1 MKRRLPSLNALR
13 AFEVTARL
21 LSFQQAA
28 NELNVT
34 HSAVSHQIK
43 KLEQDL
49 AADLF
54 VRMGRRVALTSHG
67 ERYYQDVHDALQ
79 IIERSTEEI
88 FGEPDHGKLVVQ
100 FYMGIASRWLV
111 PRLGHFRQQY
121 PSLNVELFSPYFSW
135 EFEKGA
141 SDLGVIYSEEQDR
154 HLSYQYLFKGSLVPV
169 CSPALFDEQGCDSL
183 TKLLTKPLLHVSESP
198 KNLAH
203 WLHQQGVMSMEQLEI
218 KEGYDNYQLALE
230 AAIAG
235 QGVAFVPAFFCSGD
249 IAGGKLVVPLDRTVP
264 EIGCWYVVCSA
275 TSRANSRANY
285 FVSWLHKMIDQDAIL
300 QQYLQR

>member
-49 AADLF
+49 GAELF
-54 VRMGRRVALTSHG
+54 VRMGRRVALTNLG
-67 ERYYQDVHDALQ
+67 QRYYQDVHDALQ

-88 FGEPDHGKLVVQ
+88 FGEPDQGKLVVQ

-111 PRLGHFRQQY
+111 PRLGFFRQQY
-121 PSLNVELFSPYFSW
+121 PELNVELFSTYFSW
-135 EFEKGA
+135 EYEKSA
-141 SDLGVIYSEEQDR
+141 SDLGVVYTEEKDH

-169 CSPALFDEQGCDSL
+169 CSPNLFSEQACSSL
-183 TKLLTKPLLHVSESP
+183 AELLTKPLLHVSESP
-198 KNLAH
+198 ENLSH
-203 WLHQQGVMSMEQLEI
+203 WLQQQGVMSLDNLEV
-218 KEGYDNYQLALE
+218 KVGYDNYQLVLE

-235 QGVAFVPAFFCSGD
+235 QGVAFVPAFFCCGD
-249 IAGGKLVVPLDRTVP
+249 IASGKLTVPIELIAP
-264 EIGCWYVVCSA
+264 EIGSWYIVYPA
-275 TSRANSRANY
+275 ASRDNSRVNY
-285 FVSWLHKMIDQDAIL
+285 FVNWLNKMIEQDSVL
-300 QQYLQR
+300 QRYLQ